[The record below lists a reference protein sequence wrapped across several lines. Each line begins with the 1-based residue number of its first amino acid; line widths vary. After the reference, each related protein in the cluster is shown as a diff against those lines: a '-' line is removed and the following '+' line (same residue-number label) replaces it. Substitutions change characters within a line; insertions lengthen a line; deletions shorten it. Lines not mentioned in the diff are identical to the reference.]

1 MTTEVVVASCGGSV
15 GAVTRLVVDGAL
27 RRRYPR
33 VVTAGTMCINVSG
46 SLVLGVL
53 AGLTLYHHVA
63 LTPLVALGVG
73 LCGGYTTFSTAS
85 FEYVRLLQARRVRAA
100 ALSGVGTLVL
110 GLLGAAIGMAI
121 AAL

>member
-1 MTTEVVVASCGGSV
+1 MTSEVLVASCGGSV

-27 RRRYPR
+27 RRRYPG
-33 VVTAGTMCINVSG
+33 VATAGTMFINISG

-53 AGLTLYHHVA
+53 AGLTLYHHVKM
-63 LTPLVALGVG
+63 TPLVVSGVG
-73 LCGGYTTFSTAS
+73 FCGGYTTFSTAS
-85 FEYVRLLQARRVRAA
+85 FEYVRLLQARRLRAA
-100 ALSGVGTLVL
+100 ALSGGGTLVV